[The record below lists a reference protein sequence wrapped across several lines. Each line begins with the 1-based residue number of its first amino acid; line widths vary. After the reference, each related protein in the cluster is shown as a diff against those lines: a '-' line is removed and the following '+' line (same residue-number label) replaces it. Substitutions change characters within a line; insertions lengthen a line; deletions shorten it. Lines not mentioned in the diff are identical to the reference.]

1 MYICIYCYTSFN
13 CSMYSY
19 HAYLY
24 FYTCIYTR
32 KYTPPHTCIL
42 MFTHKSHTHSHTHT
56 YTHTYTRIP
65 ACILVIVH
73 TSVCT
78 YCILYS
84 CMYTFICV
92 SYNHEYIILMYVCIY
107 KDRFVRVHHTPS
119 LMHLLHVLA
128 VWSCAVAWSVL
139 SPAAASLARD
149 AVVIARHIEW
159 LGRRP
164 SLRGHSKTGHQQSQR
179 R

>member
-1 MYICIYCYTSFN
+1 MHICIFTLVYIRVSIHRQPPCILMLTHKIPHIHTHSHV
-13 CSMYSY
+13 
-19 HAYLY
+19 HAHIHPNS
-24 FYTCIYTR
+24 CIYTR
-32 KYTPPHTCIL
+32 THMCMHILHTVL
-42 MFTHKSHTHSHTHT
+42 MYVHIYFD
-56 YTHTYTRIP
+56 
-65 ACILVIVH
+65 IV
-73 TSVCT
+73 
-78 YCILYS
+78 
-84 CMYTFICV
+84 CV
-92 SYNHEYIILMYVCIY
+92 SYNHEYIILMYICIY
-107 KDRFVRVHHTPS
+107 KDRIVRVHHTPS

-164 SLRGHSKTGHQQSQR
+164 SLRSHSKTGHQHSQR